1 MPLSSQARDT
11 FWRSLQALNVTRIVI
26 ALVLILYLAFDVRGG
41 QAQAAPAYARTCFF
55 YLGAALCF
63 GALTTL
69 WRRRFLAQLG
79 AQVAVDLAVISLL
92 YLAAGGVRSGLGI
105 LYLFPLAGAAIL
117 APLVLAL
124 FSAALATIFI
134 LLEALWQT
142 VTHGE
147 PALMRGGMYG
157 IAFFAVVWLVNRLAA
172 RLIGQEELAAQRGA
186 DLQVQ
191 QAINEIVI
199 ADVGDGVLVVGADG
213 AIHTANPAAR
223 RMLGFEGAALLRMD
237 EPGLEPVAQAFAAWL
252 GTGAIPS
259 ALSAQLAAI
268 QPVPGEAGPDA
279 AWVILKPFQEATA
292 GEGGLRARR
301 DQPAHLKLRFAQVAG
316 AGPGAPGRH
325 VVFLQ
330 DVSAIENQAQQLKLA
345 SMGRLTASIAHEV
358 RNPLSA
364 IGHATALLAEDLHG
378 KAEVRLLKIIGD
390 NVARVNRMVED
401 ILQLSRKAQPY
412 AEPLLLAQFL
422 AELKAEFCET
432 QGLADDIVWLGG
444 AGAIEVR
451 FDALHLREVLVNLL
465 GNAIRYASRA
475 PGSIRIWPELDAFGT
490 LELHVQDDGPGITP
504 EVRAHLFEPFYT
516 TSSKGTGLGLYLAR
530 ELCLNNGAKLDY
542 ESRFDL
548 RPGADAGASGRFVIT
563 FAQPPAPGAARPVL
577 ERQS

>member
-1 MPLSSQARDT
+1 MKIRWPALSTQARTT

-26 ALVLILYLAFDVRGG
+26 GLVLLLYLAFDVRDGR
-41 QAQAAPAYARTCFF
+41 AATDPAYARTCFAYF
-55 YLGAALCF
+55 GAAVGF
-63 GALTTL
+63 GLLTTF
-69 WRRRFLAQLG
+69 WKRRFPLQLAC
-79 AQVAVDLAVISLL
+79 QVAVDLVAISLL

-124 FSAALATIFI
+124 FSASIAAIFI
-134 LLEALWQT
+134 LLEASWQLFT
-142 VTHGE
+142 REGE
-147 PALMRGGMYG
+147 PPLMQAGMYG
-157 IAFFAVVWLVNRLAA
+157 AAFFAVVLLVNRLAA
-172 RLIGQEELAAQRGA
+172 RLIGQEELASRRGV

-191 QAINEIVI
+191 QSINEIVI
-199 ADVGDGVLVVGADG
+199 ADVGDGVLVLGADG

-223 RMLGFEGAALLRMD
+223 RMLGLESPAGLRLD
-237 EPGLEPVAQAFAAWL
+237 AVHGLEPVAGAFARWM
-252 GTGAIPS
+252 GS
-259 ALSAQLAAI
+259 AATPVLAAVE
-268 QPVPGEAGPDA
+268 PVEGEAGPDE
-279 AWVILKPFQEATA
+279 AWVILKPFQEPAS
-292 GEGGLRARR
+292 EGAAARR
-301 DQPAHLKLRFAQVAG
+301 DQPAHLKLRFARVDVGG
-316 AGPGAPGRH
+316 AAERS
-325 VVFLQ
+325 VVFMQ

-412 AEPLLLAQFL
+412 AEPIVLGAFL

-432 QGLADDIVWLGG
+432 QGLSEEMLWLGG

-465 GNAIRYASRA
+465 GNAIRYASRQPA
-475 PGSIRIWPELDAFGT
+475 SIRIWPELDPFGT

-542 ESRFDL
+542 EYRYDPAATGP
-548 RPGADAGASGRFVIT
+548 RKASGRFVIT
-563 FAQPPAPGAARPVL
+563 FAQPAAAGAH
-577 ERQS
+577 RQ

>member
-1 MPLSSQARDT
+1 MKIRWPALSTQSRTT

-26 ALVLILYLAFDVRGG
+26 GVVLLLYLAFDVRDGR
-41 QAQAAPAYARTCFF
+41 ATSDPAYARTCIAYF
-55 YLGAALCF
+55 AAAILF
-63 GALTTL
+63 GLLTTF
-69 WRRRFLAQLG
+69 WKRRFPLQLACQI
-79 AQVAVDLAVISLL
+79 ATDLAAISLL

-124 FSAALATIFI
+124 FAASIASIFI
-134 LLEALWQT
+134 LLEASWQIFARE
-142 VTHGE
+142 GE
-147 PALMRGGMYG
+147 PPLMQAGMYG
-157 IAFFAVVWLVNRLAA
+157 VAFFAVVLLVNRLAA
-172 RLIGQEELAAQRGA
+172 RLIGQEELASQRGL

-191 QAINEIVI
+191 QSINEIVI
-199 ADVGDGVLVVGADG
+199 ADVGDGVLVLGADG

-223 RMLGFEGAALLRMD
+223 RMLGLDAPAGLRLD
-237 EPGLEPVAQAFAAWL
+237 AVHGLEPVAGAFARWRGL
-252 GTGAIPS
+252 TGTPPA
-259 ALSAQLAAI
+259 LAAVE
-268 QPVPGEAGPDA
+268 PVEGEAGPDE
-279 AWVILKPFQEATA
+279 AWVILKPFQEQGADKGA
-292 GEGGLRARR
+292 SARR
-301 DQPAHLKLRFAQVAG
+301 DQPAHLKLRFARVDVG
-316 AGPGAPGRH
+316 AGGPGRS
-325 VVFLQ
+325 VVFME

-412 AEPLLLAQFL
+412 AEPIPLGRFL

-432 QGLADDIVWLGG
+432 QELPEDMLWLGG

-451 FDALHLREVLVNLL
+451 FDGLHLREVLVNLL
-465 GNAIRYASRA
+465 GNAIRYASRKPA
-475 PGSIRIWPELDAFGT
+475 SIRIWPELDPFGT

-504 EVRAHLFEPFYT
+504 DVRAHLFEPFYT

-542 ESRFDL
+542 EYRYDPAAS
-548 RPGADAGASGRFVIT
+548 GARKASGRFVIT
-563 FAQPPAPGAARPVL
+563 FAQPAAAGAHG
-577 ERQS
+577 Q